1 MTKNCS
7 YIIIILYPEWL
18 AFKGAASI
26 QSVQKKKTQKN
37 IALKTL

>member
-18 AFKGAASI
+18 AFKGATSI
-26 QSVQKKKTQKN
+26 KTTTTTTQKN